1 MYGDDDTHITGQITF
16 EQVAEA
22 IRHKKYGR
30 DMREAIAQGFEQFIG
45 LLGRVSNLESE
56 YSDLLGKYN
65 DIIGRLNDDE
75 NEIHNLRGDVNAL
88 NQRCDKIEEKHNDDI
103 KALTD
108 KHNEDIKKVQEQL
121 DRLNNVVFGHVH
133 EVNYDKPRKQDLH
146 DYYEVIDKSKNNHP
160 LNKDPVSHELN
171 YSTINGKNNSIEI
184 DTGIGNMKGEEL

>member
-16 EQVAEA
+16 AQIAEA

-45 LLGRVSNLESE
+45 ILQRVSNLESE

-65 DIIGRLNDDE
+65 DIIGRLDDAE
-75 NEIHNLRGDVNAL
+75 RKIRDLQDKNIAL

-108 KHNEDIKKVQEQL
+108 KHNDDIKAVQEQL

-133 EVNYDKPRKQDLH
+133 EVNYDKPRKQDPH

-171 YSTINGKNNSIEI
+171 YSTINGKHNSIEI
-184 DTGIGNMKGEEL
+184 DTGIGHMKGEEL

>member
-16 EQVAEA
+16 SQIAEA

-45 LLGRVSNLESE
+45 ILQRVSNLESE

-75 NEIHNLRGDVNAL
+75 TEIHDLRGDVKVL

-103 KALTD
+103 K
-108 KHNEDIKKVQEQL
+108 KVQGQL
-121 DRLNNVVFGHVH
+121 DRLNQAVFGYGEY
-133 EVNYDKPRKQDLH
+133 EVNYETPHH
-146 DYYEVIDKSKNNHP
+146 DSSVTEINVDSNP
-160 LNKDPVSHELN
+160 LL
-171 YSTINGKNNSIEI
+171 
-184 DTGIGNMKGEEL
+184 KGE

>member
-16 EQVAEA
+16 EQIAEA

-65 DIIGRLNDDE
+65 DIISRLNDDE
-75 NEIHNLRGDVNAL
+75 NEIHDLQGDVKAL
-88 NQRCDKIEEKHNDDI
+88 NQHCDKIEEKHNDDI
-103 KALTD
+103 KA
-108 KHNEDIKKVQEQL
+108 VQEQL

-133 EVNYDKPRKQDLH
+133 EVNYDKPQNQDPH
-146 DYYEVIDKSKNNHP
+146 DYYEVIDKSKNRHL

-171 YSTINGKNNSIEI
+171 YSTINGKHNSIEI
-184 DTGIGNMKGEEL
+184 DTGIWHMKGEEL